1 MRGTAASQQSPPS
14 WGADICPHQHVNV
27 SNTPA
32 GLPAQLSSLSGSFP
46 SPFLYPGYSDATSAA
61 PVSSPNY
68 FGIVVDNSI
77 NPPDSSPGPYTK
89 KNWDALSQTHSSV
102 PSPRHQTQSPNPVL
116 KQILQPK
123 RSDSRSI
130 DKSSEENPNI
140 APQNLAL
147 DKEARDPTLQDDGDS
162 SVPPCMTS
170 MPTELSAQ
178 AGGDKDS
185 PHVAD
190 DPMLA
195 FTRGTSPQQIQN
207 PRKFSPDSYRSLS
220 HPSSGMT
227 HSSGAAGRN
236 PSLSLP
242 LRIAQP
248 SGSISPTPRRAET
261 LPVSLDREPVNF
273 ISAEKCAELL
283 ETVSEQ
289 VLLLDI
295 RPYPQFSQAN
305 IHGSLNLC
313 IPTTLLKRPSFN
325 TEKLKD
331 TFVGESEKQ
340 KFASWRQSTYIIV
353 YDSNTEHPRDA
364 ALLTNVLKKFTAE
377 GWHGQALILRG
388 GFATFASRFPNR
400 IRKQQDV
407 KEANSTKQP
416 RSMSL
421 SLPSVAPVAGGC
433 SLPDSS
439 ATAPFFSN
447 IRQNMDLMGGVGQI
461 PVKLPGALTESKRE
475 LLPSWLRIASDSKD
489 RGQTVSE
496 RFLKIEERELER
508 MREALSPDVSYD
520 KTGSNTPSKK
530 FRVAGIEKG
539 SKNRYNDIYPFDHS
553 RVRLQDVP
561 LGGCDYVNANHIKA
575 EYTNKSYIATQA
587 PIPDTFTVSIDSA
600 WKLWVILI
608 ILSGFLA
615 RGLGTRRQSDRS
627 PHRRSRER
635 ASQMP
640 PVLELWRLRA
650 FQA

>member
-1 MRGTAASQQSPPS
+1 MRGTAASQQSSPS
-14 WGADICPHQHVNV
+14 WGADICPPHQHVNV
-27 SNTPA
+27 SNTPT
-32 GLPAQLSSLSGSFP
+32 GLPAQVSSLSGSFP
-46 SPFLYPGYSDATSAA
+46 SPFLYPAYSDATSAA

-68 FGIVVDNSI
+68 FSIVVNNSI

-102 PSPRHQTQSPNPVL
+102 STPRHQTLSPNPVL

-123 RSDSRSI
+123 RSDSRTI

-140 APQNLAL
+140 PPQNLAL
-147 DKEARDPTLQDDGDS
+147 VKEARYSALQDDGDS
-162 SVPPCMTS
+162 SVPPGMPS
-170 MPTELSAQ
+170 IPTESSAQ
-178 AGGDKDS
+178 AGGANKMDVGKDS

-195 FTRGTSPQQIQN
+195 LTRETSSHQMQN
-207 PRKFSPDSYRSLS
+207 PSLSLRFPRTISPDNYRSPS

-227 HSSGAAGRN
+227 RSSGAAGRS

-242 LRIAQP
+242 VRISQP
-248 SGSISPTPRRAET
+248 SGLISPTPRRAET
-261 LPVSLDREPVNF
+261 LPVSLDRDTVNF
-273 ISAEKCAELL
+273 ISAEKCSELL

-289 VLLLDI
+289 VLLLDV

-313 IPTTLLKRPSFN
+313 IPTTLLKRSSFN

-331 TFVGESEKQ
+331 TFIGESEKQ
-340 KFASWRQSTYIIV
+340 KFASWRQSTHIIV
-353 YDSNTEHPRDA
+353 YDSNTEHPRDT

-400 IRKQQDV
+400 IRKQQDTR
-407 KEANSTKQP
+407 EAKSPKQP

-421 SLPSVAPVAGGC
+421 SLPTIAGGC

-439 ATAPFFSN
+439 AAAPFFSN
-447 IRQNMDLMGGVGQI
+447 IRQNIDLMGGVGQI

-489 RGQTVSE
+489 QGQTVSQ
-496 RFLKIEERELER
+496 RFLRIEERELER

-520 KTGSNTPSKK
+520 KTGSNAPSKK

-539 SKNRYNDIYPFDHS
+539 SKNRYNDVYPFDHS

-587 PIPDTFTVSIDSA
+587 PIPDTFAVSIDSA
-600 WKLWVILI
+600 RKPWVTLI
-608 ILSGFLA
+608 ILFRISGA
-615 RGLGTRRQSDRS
+615 WSGNKTS
-627 PHRRSRER
+627 E
-635 ASQMP
+635 
-640 PVLELWRLRA
+640 
-650 FQA
+650 